1 LLLKN
6 NEKSLAKFAKLWA
19 FQTTLRLDNKIGD
32 RDDLKAINPFF
43 QENDTAIIASNNNIR
58 QSVFFNQSSAV
69 FGADYTYINNQ
80 SKQLLTNGLEFKNLV
95 SHLIRWRY
103 NFHPSWTF
111 FNDNAWSEKGNTSEF
126 FSLRDYRIRAYELQA
141 SMAFQPST
149 QFRISGIYK
158 YNYKTNL
165 QQAAVV
171 QSEPVNQ
178 KALLNTL
185 AMELRYNQTEKGSF
199 TARFDFIKI
208 DYNDVENTSIAYE
221 MMNGL
226 NIGDNY
232 TWEVVY
238 QRNLNNNIQLSFNY
252 NGRKSENSKV
262 VNIGGA
268 QIKAFF

>member
-1 LLLKN
+1 M
-6 NEKSLAKFAKLWA
+6 AKFAGLWA
-19 FQTTLRLDNKIGD
+19 FQTTLRLDNKIED

-43 QENDTAIIASNNNIR
+43 VENDTAILASNNNIR

-69 FGADYTYINNQ
+69 FGADYTFINNQ
-80 SKQLLTNGLEFKNLV
+80 SKQLLTNGLEFKDLV

-111 FNDNAWSEKGNTSEF
+111 FNDNTLSEKGNASEF
-126 FSLRDYRIRAYELQA
+126 FSSRDYQIRAYETQA
-141 SMAFQPST
+141 SIAFQPST

-158 YNYKTNL
+158 YNYKINL
-165 QQAAVV
+165 IQTLSA
-171 QSEPVNQ
+171 QSEPINQ
-178 KALLNTL
+178 SAYLSTIAL
-185 AMELRYNQTEKGSF
+185 ELRYNQTEKGSF

-208 DYNDVENTSIAYE
+208 DYNDLENSSIAYE

-232 TWEVVY
+232 TWELVY
-238 QRNLNNNIQLSFNY
+238 QRNLNSNIQLSFNY

-268 QIKAFF
+268 QIRAFF